1 MSDVRQIKQKI
12 EELEKKLQAEE
23 RNQSV
28 LEGKLGT
35 LKEQLKKEF
44 QCNDVEA
51 AKKLLQKFQDEKKKL
66 EEERDAV
73 IQELDQLL
81 EKGG

>member
-1 MSDVRQIKQKI
+1 MSDIRQIKMKI

-28 LEGKLGT
+28 LEGKLET

-51 AKKLLQKFQDEKKKL
+51 ARKLLQKLQDEKKKL
-66 EEERDAV
+66 EEERAAV
-73 IQELDQLL
+73 IKELDQLL
-81 EKGG
+81 EK